1 VTPKSGFFL
10 GGSCIAGIAAVG
22 CVFELASG
30 QAQYG
35 TVPTAV
41 ILALS
46 VPLGVFLFIA
56 AVKDAKANQEQ

>member
-1 VTPKSGFFL
+1 
-10 GGSCIAGIAAVG
+10 
-22 CVFELASG
+22 VFELASG
-30 QAQYG
+30 HAQYG
-35 TVPTAV
+35 TTPTIA